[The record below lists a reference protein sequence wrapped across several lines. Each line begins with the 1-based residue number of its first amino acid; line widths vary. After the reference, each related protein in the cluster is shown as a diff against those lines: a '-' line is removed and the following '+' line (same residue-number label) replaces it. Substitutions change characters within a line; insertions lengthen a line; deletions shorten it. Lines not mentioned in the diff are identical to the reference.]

1 MPQFTVNYSLLN
13 SLNYKFKICKIN
25 YEEYDQLAYYHKEN
39 FPDVEIIREGINTDL
54 EIIHNKYLVT
64 INGYIY
70 NTIYSNSKLY
80 VPNATKSMLKSKSN
94 NVGILSF
101 KDLPS
106 NLNKIPITAANITA
120 ENSSIDLFNKI
131 ILTFNEEIYVPIL
144 VLAGYMIFE
153 DSETFYRVSPNSYV
167 LRLDKLNYI
176 EKLYELYRY
185 RNIFEELEVPVS
197 TVNPSLIDGTL
208 VRSDAIIIKFLTLFN
223 SFIINLPV
231 NSLTLGKIYLER
243 TSIPGNF
250 RTEIEPKYP
259 LVAGYGKICEYIK
272 KKNNDYK
279 YTVYTNDAYYN
290 NHLFSYLP
298 SNTINVYNNHRV
310 VTDTYRLSQAFFR
323 KITIDY

>member
-25 YEEYDQLAYYHKEN
+25 YEKYDQLAYYHKEN

-101 KDLPS
+101 KDLPN

-298 SNTINVYNNHRV
+298 SNTIM
-310 VTDTYRLSQAFFR
+310 FI
-323 KITIDY
+323 ITIE